1 MRLASLSVL
10 ILLACGPDPEREHT
24 ECGMYLGGDWTKH
37 DNSRPE
43 TGTLPLAELQVIET
57 KTIEVAARLTKDWR
71 LQDSERFCKQMKGF
85 IIYTAKTTDKI
96 AETYS
101 GLTICPTRE
110 IMLVD
115 LTPIPWFRSAAAHEL
130 LHVGQNCL
138 YALPDED
145 GRGAPY
151 HENWFRD
158 GEYSTIDTV
167 QAELA
172 K

>member
-1 MRLASLSVL
+1 MRLLALST
-10 ILLACGPDPEREHT
+10 LLLVACGPGPERERT
-24 ECGMYLGGDWTKH
+24 ECGMYLGGDWVKH
-37 DNSRPE
+37 DTAHPE
-43 TGTLPLAELQVIET
+43 TGTLPLAELQAIET

-71 LQDSERFCKQMKGF
+71 LQDSERFCKQMNGYIVF
-85 IIYTAKTTDKI
+85 TAKSTDKI
-96 AETYS
+96 AETYL
-101 GLTICPTRE
+101 GLTICPVRE

-115 LTPIPWFRSAAAHEL
+115 LAPTPWHRSAAAHEL

-145 GRGAPY
+145 GRGGDY

-158 GEYSTIDTV
+158 GEYATIDAV
-167 QAELA
+167 QAELS